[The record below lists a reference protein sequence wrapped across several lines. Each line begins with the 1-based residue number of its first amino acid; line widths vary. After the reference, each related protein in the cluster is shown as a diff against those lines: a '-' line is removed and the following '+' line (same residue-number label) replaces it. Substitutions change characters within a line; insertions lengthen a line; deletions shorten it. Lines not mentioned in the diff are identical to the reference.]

1 MAQDEFYNVGLFQ
14 AWDYVILAGM
24 LSVSAGIGV
33 FYAFTGG
40 RQKTTREF
48 LLANRDMNPVPV
60 AMSLVASFISA
71 ITVLGTPAEMYL
83 NGPMYWLYG
92 IAFIFTGLLTSL
104 FLPTFYRLGVT
115 SANEYLE
122 KRFNRP
128 TRLLGTVLYLLQ
140 MALYLGI
147 VIYAPALALN
157 QVSGL
162 HLWGS
167 VLAIG
172 IVCTFYTTIGG
183 MKAVLWTDTFQVTVM
198 MAGFLAVIIAGSM
211 NLNGFSEA
219 WRIAGEGGRLDIWD
233 FNPDPTVRHTFW
245 TVVVGGTFF
254 WGTLYAV
261 NQSQVQRYLTCGSE
275 KTALLSLFIAIVGM
289 IIVVTAACIS
299 GIVMYANFAD
309 CDPLTMGYVSK
320 SDQLMPY
327 FVMYLFGKMPGLPGL
342 FTSAVF
348 SAALS
353 TVSSG
358 VNSLAAVVG
367 EDIVKSI
374 WPNMKER
381 TYTWITKGLALFF
394 GLLSIAMAFVSS
406 QLGSVLGAAFSVFGM
421 IGGPLLGLYTSGML
435 FPWINSAGAF
445 VGTLFG
451 LTWSLWIGIGAQI
464 YPPSSV
470 KPPLSID
477 GCNVTMETM
486 TTVMFDNLMDAS
498 TMEPPVERPAIASL
512 YSLSYAWYSC
522 AAMLMTIFWAFIF
535 SFITGANDPRNVNP
549 MVISP
554 IADRMYCCLPESVK
568 RPLRCHVGELY
579 EEDPNY
585 QMDKVAGEEMKV
597 AYSNPGYIGQNSPT
611 CIGCAPSLFH
621 DEHQTDASSKI

>member
-1 MAQDEFYNVGLFQ
+1 MADAEFYDVGLFQ
-14 AWDYVILAGM
+14 AWDYVVLAAM

-40 RQKTTREF
+40 RQSTTREF
-48 LLANRDMNPVPV
+48 LLANRNMNPMPV

-92 IAFIFTGLLTSL
+92 IAFIFTGFLTSL

-122 KRFNRP
+122 KRFNKP
-128 TRLLGTVLYLLQ
+128 TRLLGTILYLLQ
-140 MALYLGI
+140 MILYLGI

-162 HLWGS
+162 DLWGS

-211 NLNGFSEA
+211 NVDGFNEA
-219 WRIAGEGGRLDIWD
+219 WRIAGEGGRLDILD

-254 WGTLYAV
+254 WSTLYAV
-261 NQSQVQRYLTCGSE
+261 NQAQVQRYLTCRSE
-275 KTALLSLFIAIVGM
+275 KTALLSLFMAIIGM
-289 IIVVTAACIS
+289 IIVVSAACIS
-299 GIVMYANFAD
+299 GIVMYANFAV

-342 FTSAVF
+342 FTSAIF

-374 WPNMKER
+374 WPDMKEK
-381 TYTWITKGLALFF
+381 TYTWTTKGLALFF
-394 GLLSIAMAFVSS
+394 GILSIAMAFVSS

-421 IGGPLLGLYTSGML
+421 IGGPLLGLYTSGMF
-435 FPWINSAGAF
+435 FPWINSKGAF
-445 VGTLFG
+445 VGTLLG
-451 LTWSLWIGIGAQI
+451 LTWSLWVGIGAQI
-464 YPPSSV
+464 YPPSSE
-470 KPPLSID
+470 KPPLSIA
-477 GCNVTMETM
+477 GCNITLETM
-486 TTVMFDNLMDAS
+486 TTLSDTMMTSS
-498 TMEPPVERPAIASL
+498 TMEPPMGRPAIASL
-512 YSLSYAWYSC
+512 YSLSYAWYSA
-522 AAMLMTIFWAFIF
+522 AAMLMTIFWALIG
-535 SFITGANDPRNVNP
+535 SFLTGND
-549 MVISP
+549 
-554 IADRMYCCLPESVK
+554 
-568 RPLRCHVGELY
+568 
-579 EEDPNY
+579 
-585 QMDKVAGEEMKV
+585 
-597 AYSNPGYIGQNSPT
+597 
-611 CIGCAPSLFH
+611 
-621 DEHQTDASSKI
+621 

>member
-1 MAQDEFYNVGLFQ
+1 MTDAEFYDVGLFQ
-14 AWDYVILAGM
+14 AWDYVVLGAM

-40 RQKTTREF
+40 RQSTAREF
-48 LLANRDMNPVPV
+48 LLANRNMNPIPV

-122 KRFNRP
+122 KRFNKP
-128 TRLLGTVLYLLQ
+128 TRLLGTTLYILQ
-140 MALYLGI
+140 MNLYLGI

-162 HLWGS
+162 NLWGS

-211 NLNGFSEA
+211 NVDGFNEA
-219 WRIAGEGGRLDIWD
+219 WRIAGEGGRLDILD

-245 TVVVGGTFF
+245 TVVIGGTFY
-254 WGTLYAV
+254 WSTVYAV
-261 NQSQVQRYLTCGSE
+261 NQSQVQRYLTCRSE
-275 KTALLSLFIAIVGM
+275 KTALLSLFMAIIGM
-289 IIVVTAACIS
+289 IIVVSAACIS

-309 CDPLTMGYVSK
+309 CDPITMGYVSK

-342 FTSAVF
+342 FTSAIF

-374 WPNMKER
+374 WPDIKDK
-381 TYTWITKGLALFF
+381 TYTWTTKGLALFF
-394 GLLSIAMAFVSS
+394 GILTIAMAFVSS
-406 QLGSVLGAAFSVFGM
+406 QLGSILGAAFSVVGM
-421 IGGPLLGLYTSGML
+421 IGGPLLGLYTSGMF
-435 FPWINSAGAF
+435 FPWINSKGVF
-445 VGTLFG
+445 VGTLLG
-451 LTWSLWIGIGAQI
+451 LTWSLWVGIGAQI
-464 YPPSSV
+464 YPPSSE
-470 KPPLSID
+470 KPPLSIA
-477 GCNVTMETM
+477 GCNITLETITTLSDTLM
-486 TTVMFDNLMDAS
+486 TSS
-498 TMEPPVERPAIASL
+498 TMEPPMARPAIASL
-512 YSLSYAWYSC
+512 YSLSYAWYSG
-522 AAMLMTIFWAFIF
+522 AAMLMTVFWALIF
-535 SFITGANDPRNVNP
+535 SFLTGANDPRTLNP
-549 MVISP
+549 MLISP
-554 IADRMYCCLPESVK
+554 IADRMYCCLPEYVK
-568 RPLRCHVGELY
+568 RHLRCGVGDLY
-579 EEDPNY
+579 EEGQY
-585 QMDKVAGEEMKV
+585 EKVAGKEMQV
-597 AYSNPGYIGQNSPT
+597 AKSNPDYVGQSSTSYVGN
-611 CIGCAPSLFH
+611 APNNQEEPHTSMGAH
-621 DEHQTDASSKI
+621 I

>member
-1 MAQDEFYNVGLFQ
+1 
-14 AWDYVILAGM
+14 
-24 LSVSAGIGV
+24 
-33 FYAFTGG
+33 
-40 RQKTTREF
+40 
-48 LLANRDMNPVPV
+48 
-60 AMSLVASFISA
+60 MSLRSA
-71 ITVLGTPAEMYL
+71 RWEYL
-83 NGPMYWLYG
+83 NDVIGPSLREKPKAFYQYVKRLRQDSTG
-92 IAFIFTGLLTSL
+92 IQQLLSEGCLKSCSQEKADILSRQFESVFTTEPDNVLLPNILPSRYSSMEDISVHVNGVEKLLRGLDASKATG
-104 FLPTFYRLGVT
+104 PDNIP
-115 SANEYLE
+115 AI
-122 KRFNRP
+122 
-128 TRLLGTVLYLLQ
+128 LLKET
-140 MALYLGI
+140 ASEAIYLGI

-374 WPNMKER
+374 WPKMNER

-486 TTVMFDNLMDAS
+486 TTAMFDNLMNSS

-522 AAMLMTIFWAFIF
+522 AAMLMTIFWAFVF

-579 EEDPNY
+579 EEEPNY
-585 QMDKVAGEEMKV
+585 QMDKFAGEEMKV

-621 DEHQTDASSKI
+621 DEHQTDTSSKI